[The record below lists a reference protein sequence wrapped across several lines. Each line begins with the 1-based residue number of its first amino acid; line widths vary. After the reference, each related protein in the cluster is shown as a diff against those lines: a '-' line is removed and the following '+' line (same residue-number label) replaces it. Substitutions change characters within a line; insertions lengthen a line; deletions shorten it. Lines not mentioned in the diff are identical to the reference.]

1 MNEKQ
6 WKQIEEQLP
15 AGAKILRWYT
25 AAENGQI
32 RVIAKA
38 PADDYETRY
47 NELRC
52 RRQRQYQYILGG
64 RGHVERRNPEN
75 SR

>member
-38 PADDYETRY
+38 PADDYEIRY
-47 NELRC
+47 NVSFDADGNAS
-52 RRQRQYQYILGG
+52 IKIF
-64 RGHVERRNPEN
+64 
-75 SR
+75 

>member
-38 PADDYETRY
+38 PTDDYETRY
-47 NELRC
+47 NVSFDADGNASIKRF
-52 RRQRQYQYILGG
+52 
-64 RGHVERRNPEN
+64 
-75 SR
+75 